1 MCTLKSPMSQVM
13 SHTSAMAITDQN
25 EGENLLP
32 SEIFV
37 GGGGGY
43 EPPSCPLRS
52 FFIVRSCTK
61 RNFALILDI
70 SYLDTRKKLFILC
83 HWKSHTSE

>member
-37 GGGGGY
+37 GGGGEVTNHPVAY
-43 EPPSCPLRS
+43 YAVSL
-52 FFIVRSCTK
+52 
-61 RNFALILDI
+61 
-70 SYLDTRKKLFILC
+70 
-83 HWKSHTSE
+83 

>member
-1 MCTLKSPMSQVM
+1 MCTLKSPMSQVNG
-13 SHTSAMAITDQN
+13 DY
-25 EGENLLP
+25 GP
-32 SEIFV
+32 KR
-37 GGGGGY
+37 GGRPPPFGNISWGGGY